1 MLMDVNEDGLEDIIL
16 ATINSNVMAFDGSN
30 FNCIWNKTLSGFCF
44 LERDVLFEYHQAVVP
59 FR

>member
-30 FNCIWNKTLSGFCF
+30 FNCIWNKTLSGICF
-44 LERDVLFEYHQAVVP
+44 LDNLLLKITKRLKK
-59 FR
+59 